1 MAGAYNNGVS
11 DAALTPALMKA
22 KAEQLAAT
30 TASTTATNIAN
41 SNTAHSTNAAIQQKI
56 NFYGEIASYLVSV
69 GASGTWGNNPA
80 FNQIAIPPTQRTA
93 AGNYL
98 LSGSQYN
105 DFTSSAVNSSYLF
118 TTGITTGGI
127 NTKLSSSGNDVQNIG
142 AIVSHINALIKQ
154 LNSQI
159 VTNSKS
165 YVDKN
170 GKKVVGGNSGG
181 TTPPP
186 PSITAKQASTPFN
199 IDFNL
204 PPHKWSLPVDPS
216 NLETGVNTPRKVSDA
231 LRRGVMWQW
240 QYSSNTTASNSV
252 QLQQDSTSTKIDGA
266 YGFQFLY
273 NPQNLE
279 NSVSLNQNIVPN
291 ITDKYAAVGGLFTGL
306 EQVAVDIYINR
317 QNDFACFRGAYDW
330 SNGAAPEALTAQF
343 ANYYTGNGYPSTPTK
358 PVGIGDKLVELT
370 KLGTMHDVEYIY
382 RMVNGKGTTAT
393 PWTNALGRQ
402 TADLA
407 FLTPNAI
414 AMRFGPNTDSL
425 SYIGWC
431 SQIQVNHTMFTED
444 MIPIE
449 TTVSLN
455 FSIFS
460 LSNLQA

>member
-30 TASTTATNIAN
+30 TASTTATNIAK
-41 SNTAHSTNAAIQQKI
+41 SNTAHTTNAALQQQI
-56 NFYGEIASYLVSV
+56 NFYGEIATYLVTV
-69 GASGTWGNNPA
+69 GASGTWGPNQAWNLLALPA
-80 FNQIAIPPTQRTA
+80 ASRPLGQAWQISDPQYALFHQATTD
-93 AGNYL
+93 
-98 LSGSQYN
+98 SQYGY
-105 DFTSSAVNSSYLF
+105 TSGLS
-118 TTGITTGGI
+118 TGISGT
-127 NTKLSSSGNDVQNIG
+127 NLSSNGNDVANISD
-142 AIVSHINALIKQ
+142 IVGYLNKVIGT

-170 GKKVVGGNSGG
+170 GKKVLGGNSGG